1 MRIAPMAGPGMP
13 TRLRAS
19 RLDREA
25 GLFLRFVSQL
35 AGQPISSEQVSRFRR
50 SWRLLAATMGRR
62 VPVASIFDHRID
74 GPGGQI
80 LLRIYT
86 PEGPARLKPSFLWC
100 HGGGFVVG
108 DLDANDSIC
117 RSVARASQAVVVAVR
132 YRLAPEHDL
141 YAGRED
147 FLAALNWIAEHGAS
161 LGVDTE
167 RLAIGGDS
175 AGGNISAAV
184 AQENLRRRGPNLQL
198 QVLVYPATDLLA
210 EFPSKCEN
218 AHGYFLTAD
227 FMDSLRPLI
236 EQGEDL
242 TDPWLSPALSS
253 NLHGLPPAL
262 IVTAGFDPIR
272 DDGLY
277 YAAQLRAAGVPVEL
291 LHYPGQFHGFLNFD
305 SIIGAARDAL
315 TRMGASLARAYRSD
329 PPVDCSTEISDQ
341 APGPCLLSHK
351 MPAELL
357 TAALL
362 IGRSTRQLSGTTAR
376 RLSPEVAN
384 VAEFFLRPWWVPAA
398 LMRRTLTAYLNLP
411 AAQQTY
417 PPAPS

>member
-1 MRIAPMAGPGMP
+1 MASPGMP
-13 TRLRAS
+13 TTLHAD

-25 GLFLRFVSQL
+25 GLFLRFVSPL
-35 AGQPISSEQVSRFRR
+35 VGQPISHEKVSKFRR
-50 SWRLLAATMGRR
+50 SWRLLAATYGRR
-62 VPVASIFDHRID
+62 VPVASIVERRID

-80 LLRIYT
+80 TLRVYT
-86 PEGPARLKPSFLWC
+86 PEGPAGLKPAFLWC

-108 DLDANDSIC
+108 DLDSNDAIC
-117 RSVARASQAVVVAVR
+117 RSMARAAQAVVVAVR

-147 FLAALNWIAEHGAS
+147 FLAALSWIAENGAS
-161 LGVDTE
+161 IGIETT

-184 AQENLRRRGPNLQL
+184 AQENLRRGGPKLQL
-198 QVLVYPATDLLA
+198 QVLVYPATNLLA
-210 EFPSKCEN
+210 EFPSKSEN
-218 AHGYFLTAD
+218 GQGHFMSAD

-236 EQGEDL
+236 EQGKDL
-242 TDPWLSPALSS
+242 MDPWLSPALSPD
-253 NLHGLPPAL
+253 LRGLPPVV
-262 IVTAGFDPIR
+262 IITAGFDPIR
-272 DDGLY
+272 DDGLC

-315 TRMGASLARAYRSD
+315 TRMGASLVRAFRSD
-329 PPVDCSTEISDQ
+329 PAVDCSTEISDQ
-341 APGPCLLSHK
+341 TSGPCLLPHK

-357 TAALL
+357 TAGLL
-362 IGRSTRQLSGTTAR
+362 IGRSTRQWSGAAAR
-376 RLSPEVAN
+376 WLSPEVAN

-398 LMRRTLTAYLNLP
+398 LARRSLTAYLNLP

-417 PPAPS
+417 PQP

>member
-1 MRIAPMAGPGMP
+1 MP
-13 TRLRAS
+13 TTPRAD

-25 GLFLRFVSQL
+25 GLFLRVVSPL
-35 AGQPISSEQVSRFRR
+35 VGQPIRSEQVSTFRR
-50 SWRLLAATMGRR
+50 SWRLLAVTLGRR
-62 VPVASIFDHRID
+62 VPVASIVERRID

-80 LLRIYT
+80 TLRVYT
-86 PEGPARLKPSFLWC
+86 PKGPAGLKPAFLWC

-108 DLDANDSIC
+108 DLDSNDAIC
-117 RSVARASQAVVVAVR
+117 RGVARAAQAVVVAVR

-147 FLAALNWIAEHGAS
+147 FLAALNWVAEQGAS
-161 LGVDTE
+161 IGIDPA

-184 AQENLRRRGPNLQL
+184 AQENLRRGGPNLQL

-210 EFPSKCEN
+210 EFPSKSEN
-218 AHGYFLTAD
+218 GRGYFLTAD
-227 FMDSLRPLI
+227 FIDSLRPLI
-236 EQGEDL
+236 EQGKDL

-262 IVTAGFDPIR
+262 ILTAGFDPIR
-272 DDGLY
+272 DDGLC
-277 YAAQLRAAGVPVEL
+277 YAAQLRTAGVPVEL

-315 TRMGASLARAYRSD
+315 TRMGASLARVFHCD

-341 APGPCLLSHK
+341 APGLYLLPHK

-376 RLSPEVAN
+376 WLSPEFAS
-384 VAEFFLRPWWVPAA
+384 VAEFSLRPWWVPAA
-398 LMRRTLTAYLNLP
+398 LMRRTLTTYVNLP

-417 PPAPS
+417 PQPFGAPS